1 MSNTMINDLTVG
13 SVPGKLIRFSIPFVL
28 ANFLQFL
35 YNIVDMIIVGQFVGS
50 AGLSAVSIGADFMH
64 FLTFIAVGF
73 AQAGQIIIAQNIGK
87 GNRGEALSRVIG
99 NLFSFILGLSLI
111 ITAVSVLFPRQFATL
126 MNTPPES
133 FSETV
138 AYCTV
143 CGAGMFFVYGYN
155 TVSNIMQGMG
165 DSRHPLMFVAI
176 AAGINL
182 VLDLLF
188 VGAFHLRSMGAAMA
202 TVIGQAFSFVISMV
216 FLYRRREAFGFDFRL
231 RSYRLDRS
239 IVLSILKLG
248 IPITLQNTAISI
260 SVMYVTAC
268 INVYGVIYSAV
279 NGVASKISQLC
290 NIVTASLRAAG
301 STMTGQNFGAGR
313 NDRVSSVFWHVL
325 LLSVGF
331 AALLTVI
338 LLLFP
343 TRIFRLFDDDPA
355 VLAVAMEAIAMI
367 VLNFFGAA
375 TRTPASAL
383 INGIGFA
390 GMNFVMGIMDG
401 VVVRI
406 GLAVLMGK
414 VLGMGVHGY
423 WYGSAI
429 AGYMFFVVVFRYF
442 LSGIWKR
449 RKTLVE

>member
-1 MSNTMINDLTVG
+1 MSNSIINDLTVG
-13 SVPGKLIRFSIPFVL
+13 SVPGKLIRFSIPFIL
-28 ANFLQFL
+28 ANCLQFL

-50 AGLSAVSIGADFMH
+50 AGLSAVSIGGDFMH

-73 AQAGQIIIAQNIGK
+73 AQAGQVLIAQNIGK
-87 GNRGEALSRVIG
+87 GNRYEELSRIIG
-99 NLFSFILGLSLI
+99 NLFAFILGLSLI
-111 ITAVSVLFPRQFATL
+111 VTAVSTLFPRQFALL
-126 MNTPPES
+126 MNTPAES
-133 FSETV
+133 FDETV

-155 TVSNIMQGMG
+155 VVSHIMQGMG
-165 DSRHPLMFVAI
+165 DSRHPLIFVAI
-176 AAGINL
+176 SAGINL

-188 VGAFHLRSMGAAMA
+188 VGVSHLGAMGAALA
-202 TVIGQAFSFVISMV
+202 TVIGQSFSFIVSMI
-216 FLYRRREAFGFDFRL
+216 FLYRRRESFGFDFRL
-231 RSYRLDRS
+231 KSYRLRKD
-239 IVLSILKLG
+239 IVLAMLKLG

-260 SVMYVTAC
+260 SVMYVTSC

-313 NDRVSSVFWHVL
+313 NDRVSKVFWYVL
-325 LLSVGF
+325 ILSVGF
-331 AALLTVI
+331 AALLTLI

-343 TRIFRLFDDDPA
+343 TEIFRLFNDDPA
-355 VLAVAMEAIAMI
+355 VLSVAMESIPMI
-367 VLNFFGAA
+367 ILNFFGAA
-375 TRTPASAL
+375 TRTPTSSL

-414 VLGMGVHGY
+414 VLGMGVHGF

-429 AGYMFFVVVFRYF
+429 AGYMFFVVVFPYF
-442 LSGIWKR
+442 LSGVWKK
-449 RKTLVE
+449 RKSLVE

>member
-1 MSNTMINDLTVG
+1 MAKSMINDLTVG
-13 SVPGKLIRFSIPFVL
+13 SVPGKLIRFSIPFIL

-50 AGLSAVSIGADFMH
+50 AGLSAVSIGGEFMH
-64 FLTFIAVGF
+64 FFTFIAVGF
-73 AQAGQIIIAQNIGK
+73 AQAGQVLIAQSIGR
-87 GNRGEALSRVIG
+87 GTRGEGLSRIIG
-99 NLFSFILGLSLI
+99 NLFTFILGLSLVV
-111 ITAVSVLFPRQFATL
+111 TAVSVLFPQQFAQL

-133 FSETV
+133 FSEAV
-138 AYCTV
+138 SYCTV
-143 CGAGMFFVYGYN
+143 CGAGMFFVFGYN
-155 TVSNIMQGMG
+155 TVSHVMQGMG
-165 DSRHPLMFVAI
+165 DSRHPLIFVAVS
-176 AAGINL
+176 AGLNL
-182 VLDLLF
+182 ILDLLF
-188 VGAFHLRSMGAAMA
+188 VGVFHLRATGAALA
-202 TVIGQAFSFVISMV
+202 TVIGQSFSFVVSMV
-216 FLYRRREAFGFDFRL
+216 FLYRRRESFGFDFRL
-231 RSYRLDRS
+231 RSCRLRKS
-239 IVLSILKLG
+239 FVLSLLKLG

-260 SVMYVTAC
+260 SVMYVSSC

-301 STMTGQNFGAGR
+301 STMTGQNFGASR
-313 NDRVSSVFWHVL
+313 NDRVSQVFWYVL
-325 LLSVGF
+325 LLGVGF
-331 AALLTVI
+331 AALLSAIVI
-338 LLLFP
+338 LFP
-343 TRIFRLFDDDPA
+343 IPIFRLFDDDPA
-355 VLAVAMEAIAMI
+355 VLAVAMESILMI

-375 TRTPASAL
+375 TRTPTSAL

-429 AGYMFFVVVFRYF
+429 AGYMFFVVVFPYF
-442 LSGIWKR
+442 LSGRWKQ
-449 RKTLVE
+449 RKPLVE

>member
-1 MSNTMINDLTVG
+1 MQKSMINDLTQG
-13 SVPGKLIRFSIPFVL
+13 SVPKQLIRFSLPFVA

-73 AQAGQIIIAQNIGK
+73 AQAGQVIIAQNIGK
-87 GNRGEALSRVIG
+87 GNRGKELSRIIG
-99 NLFSFILGLSLI
+99 NLFTFILGLSLVV
-111 ITAVSVLFPRQFATL
+111 TAVSVLLPRQFAVL
-126 MNTPPES
+126 MNTPAES
-133 FSETV
+133 FSETI
-138 AYCTV
+138 AYCTA

-165 DSRHPLMFVAI
+165 DSKHPLVFVAI

-188 VGAFHLRSMGAAMA
+188 VGALGMKSLGAALA
-202 TVIGQAFSFVISMV
+202 TVIGQAFSFIISMIY
-216 FLYRRREAFGFDFRL
+216 LYRNKDAFGFDFK
-231 RSYRLDRS
+231 LDS
-239 IVLSILKLG
+239 CKLDGTIVKSVLKLG
-248 IPITLQNTAISI
+248 IPMVLQNTAISI

-279 NGVASKISQLC
+279 NGVSSKISQLC
-290 NIVTASLRAAG
+290 NIVNSSLRSAG
-301 STMTGQNFGAGR
+301 STMTGQNFGAR
-313 NDRVSSVFWHVL
+313 RTDRVRQVFWYVL
-325 LLSVGF
+325 ALSLAF
-331 AALLTVI
+331 AGVLSAL

-343 TRIFRLFDDDPA
+343 EQTFRLFDDDPA
-355 VLAVAMEAIAMI
+355 VLAVAMEAVPVII
-367 VLNFFGAA
+367 VNFFGSA
-375 TRTPASAL
+375 TRTPVSAF

-390 GMNFVMGIMDG
+390 AMNFVMGIMDG

-406 GLAVLMGK
+406 GLAVLMGG
-414 VLGMGVHGY
+414 VLHMGVHGY

-429 AGYMFFVVVFRYF
+429 AGYMFFVVVFPYF
-442 LSGIWKR
+442 LSGRWQT
-449 RKTLVE
+449 RKTLAK

>member
-1 MSNTMINDLTVG
+1 MQKSMINDLTLG
-13 SVPGKLIRFSIPFVL
+13 SVPRQLVRFSLPFVA

-73 AQAGQIIIAQNIGK
+73 AQAGQVIIAQNIGK
-87 GNRGEALSRVIG
+87 GKRGRELSRIIG
-99 NLFSFILGLSLI
+99 NLFTFILGLSVLV
-111 ITAVSVLFPRQFATL
+111 TAVSVLLPRQFAQL
-126 MNTPPES
+126 MNTPAES

-138 AYCTV
+138 AYCTA

-165 DSRHPLMFVAI
+165 DSRHPLVFVAI

-188 VGAFHLRSMGAAMA
+188 VGALGLQSLGAALA
-202 TVIGQAFSFVISMV
+202 TVIGQAFSFIVSMI
-216 FLYRRREAFGFDFRL
+216 FLYRKREAFGFDFRPE
-231 RSYRLDRS
+231 SFRLEGTVVKS
-239 IVLSILKLG
+239 VLKLG
-248 IPITLQNTAISI
+248 IPMVLQSTAISI

-279 NGVASKISQLC
+279 NGVSSKISQLC
-290 NIVTASLRAAG
+290 NIVNSSLRSAG
-301 STMTGQNFGAGR
+301 STMTGQNFGAGK
-313 NDRVSSVFWHVL
+313 NDRVRQVFWYVL
-325 LLSVGF
+325 ALSLAFAGVLSV
-331 AALLTVI
+331 L

-343 TRIFRLFDDDPA
+343 EQTFRLFDDDPA
-355 VLAVAMEAIAMI
+355 VLAVAMEVVPVII
-367 VLNFFGAA
+367 VNFFGSA
-375 TRTPASAL
+375 TRTPTSAM

-390 GMNFVMGIMDG
+390 AMNFVMGIMDG

-406 GLAVLMGK
+406 GLAVLMGG
-414 VLGMGVHGY
+414 VLGLGVHGY

-429 AGYMFFVVVFRYF
+429 AGYMFFVVVFPYF
-442 LSGIWKR
+442 LSGRWKR